1 MAWCA
6 LGGYKTPHKADVQ
19 EIRSSKPNW
28 TLLWPPEL
36 TTEANIATHSP
47 LFSSNNRQTRKWAP
61 SQLRTIW
68 KKRFKMV
75 DVVFVMRLSQL
86 FHSLKPYGK
95 HKRWQSRSPSWHS
108 WSMISNCV
116 CFHVTGEAGEIQ
128 LMSYA
133 VLGPW
138 SRRSRSQSGDSGLR
152 VRVDTGVV
160 SFTII
165 IPAQYTLHAR
175 VYIHLVFWHARTWK
189 L

>member
-1 MAWCA
+1 
-6 LGGYKTPHKADVQ
+6 
-19 EIRSSKPNW
+19 
-28 TLLWPPEL
+28 
-36 TTEANIATHSP
+36 
-47 LFSSNNRQTRKWAP
+47 
-61 SQLRTIW
+61 
-68 KKRFKMV
+68 
-75 DVVFVMRLSQL
+75 
-86 FHSLKPYGK
+86 
-95 HKRWQSRSPSWHS
+95 
-108 WSMISNCV
+108 MISNCG

-175 VYIHLVFWHARTWK
+175 VYIHLVF
-189 L
+189 